1 MSTPTLPAA
10 PDRHAVAVP
19 NDASSKAYRYDVV
32 RVWRAESFRLR
43 RWTAVWVLAA
53 AWLVLDALFTF
64 VFNWVSYASG
74 STNFSNKGESK
85 ADLLASILPSA
96 LAENLPQGMPL
107 FGGALMMVLG
117 AIIAG
122 NGYGWGT
129 WKTVFTQ
136 GTSRSATAVGSI
148 LATASAVLGLL
159 IVTIGLDVAF
169 SLVIAG
175 ATSHGAYWPA
185 AGALTKSI
193 VAAFMVMLMWAMA
206 GYLLGTIVR
215 NPAVSIG
222 LGLVWNMVIE
232 NLLRG
237 VGNSLHAIATI
248 THFLP
253 GTAAG
258 SLVGRLA
265 GTDSVNPTPGVLDTL
280 GTDRAVVTVAIYLV
294 ALPALAWFL
303 LRRRDVS

>member
-1 MSTPTLPAA
+1 MTTTPL
-10 PDRHAVAVP
+10 AVTG
-19 NDASSKAYRYDVV
+19 
-32 RVWRAESFRLR
+32 VWRAETFRLR

-53 AWLVLDALFTF
+53 AWLLLDALFTF

-74 STNFSNKGESK
+74 SASFSNEGESK
-85 ADLLASILPSA
+85 ADLLASILPGA

-122 NGYGWGT
+122 SGYGWGT

-136 GTSRSATAVGSI
+136 GPSRTSTVLGSI
-148 LATASAVLGLL
+148 LATVTAVAALL
-159 IVTIGLDVAF
+159 VVTIGLDVAF
-169 SLVIAG
+169 SLVIAR
-175 ATSHGAYWPA
+175 AESQPAHWPS
-185 AGALTKSI
+185 AGAMGKSLL
-193 VAAFMVMLMWAMA
+193 AAAMVMEMWALA
-206 GYLLGTIVR
+206 GYLLGTIAR

-237 VGNSLHAIATI
+237 VGNSLHAVAVL

-253 GTAAG
+253 GTSAG

-265 GTDSVNPTPGVLDTL
+265 GIDPVNATPGVFDTL
-280 GTDRAVVTVAIYLV
+280 GTARAIVTVAIYLV
-294 ALPALAWFL
+294 AFPVLAWWL

>member
-1 MSTPTLPAA
+1 MTATPALPSTRFGIT
-10 PDRHAVAVP
+10 
-19 NDASSKAYRYDVV
+19 
-32 RVWRAESFRLR
+32 RVWRAETFRLR

-53 AWLVLDALFTF
+53 AWLLLDALFTF

-74 STNFSNKGESK
+74 STNFSNEGESR
-85 ADLLASILPSA
+85 ADLLSSILPSA

-117 AIIAG
+117 AVIAG
-122 NGYGWGT
+122 SGYGWGT

-136 GTSRSATAVGSI
+136 GPSRTSTVLGSL
-148 LATASAVLGLL
+148 LATMTTVAVLLV
-159 IVTIGLDVAF
+159 VTIGLDVAF

-175 ATSHGAYWPA
+175 SESQAVHWPSATAMA
-185 AGALTKSI
+185 KSI
-193 VAAFMVMLMWAMA
+193 IAALMVMEMWALA
-206 GYLLGTIVR
+206 GYALATIAR

-222 LGLVWNMVIE
+222 LGLIWNMVIE

-237 VGNSLHAIATI
+237 VGNSLHAVAVL

-253 GTAAG
+253 GTSAG

-265 GTDSVNPTPGVLDTL
+265 GMDPVNATPGVFDTL
-280 GTDRAVVTVAIYLV
+280 GTARAIVTVAIYLV
-294 ALPALAWFL
+294 AFPVLAGWV
-303 LRRRDVS
+303 LRRRDVA

>member
-1 MSTPTLPAA
+1 MTTTPVVPSTRFGVT
-10 PDRHAVAVP
+10 
-19 NDASSKAYRYDVV
+19 
-32 RVWRAESFRLR
+32 RVWRAETFRMR

-53 AWLVLDALFTF
+53 AWLLLDALFTF

-74 STNFSNKGESK
+74 STNFSNQGESR

-122 NGYGWGT
+122 SGYGWGT

-136 GTSRSATAVGSI
+136 GPSRASTVLGSLLATMTAV
-148 LATASAVLGLL
+148 AVLLV
-159 IVTIGLDVAF
+159 VTIGLDVAF

-175 ATSHGAYWPA
+175 SESQAVHWPSA
-185 AGALTKSI
+185 AAMAKSI
-193 VAAFMVMLMWAMA
+193 LAALMVMEMWALA
-206 GYLLGTIVR
+206 GYALGTIAR

-237 VGNSLHAIATI
+237 VGNSLHAVAVL

-253 GTAAG
+253 GTSAG
-258 SLVGRLA
+258 SLVGQLA
-265 GTDSVNPTPGVLDTL
+265 GIDPVNATPGVFDTL
-280 GTDRAVVTVAIYLV
+280 GTARAIVTVAIYLV
-294 ALPALAWFL
+294 AFPVIAGWV
-303 LRRRDVS
+303 LRRRDVA

>member
-1 MSTPTLPAA
+1 MSTTTALPSA
-10 PDRHAVAVP
+10 RYGVA
-19 NDASSKAYRYDVV
+19 
-32 RVWRAESFRLR
+32 RVWRAETFRLR

-53 AWLVLDALFTF
+53 AWLLLDALFTF

-74 STNFSNKGESK
+74 STNFSNQGESK
-85 ADLLASILPSA
+85 ADLLASILPGA

-136 GTSRSATAVGSI
+136 GPSRTSTVLGSI
-148 LATASAVLGLL
+148 LATMTAVLALL
-159 IVTIGLDVAF
+159 VVTIALDVAF

-175 ATSHGAYWPA
+175 AESQSVHWPTA
-185 AGALTKSI
+185 AAMGKSI
-193 VAAFMVMLMWAMA
+193 LAALMVMEMWALA
-206 GYLLGTIVR
+206 GYLLGTVAR

-237 VGNSLHAIATI
+237 VGNSLHAVAVL

-253 GTAAG
+253 GTSAG

-265 GTDSVNPTPGVLDTL
+265 GIDPVNATPGVFDTL
-280 GTDRAVVTVAIYLV
+280 GTARAVVTVAIYLAAFPV
-294 ALPALAWFL
+294 LAGWV
-303 LRRRDVS
+303 LRRRDVA

>member
-1 MSTPTLPAA
+1 MSTIPVGAT
-10 PDRHAVAVP
+10 
-19 NDASSKAYRYDVV
+19 
-32 RVWRAESFRLR
+32 RVWRAETFRLR

-53 AWLVLDALFTF
+53 AWLLLDALFTF

-74 STNFSNKGESK
+74 STSFSNEGESK

-136 GTSRSATAVGSI
+136 GPSRTSTVLGSI
-148 LATASAVLGLL
+148 LAAVTAVAALL
-159 IVTIGLDVAF
+159 VATIALDVAF

-175 ATSHGAYWPA
+175 AEAQPVHWPSASAMGESVLA
-185 AGALTKSI
+185 AL
-193 VAAFMVMLMWAMA
+193 MVMEMWALA
-206 GYLLGTIVR
+206 GYLLGTIAR

-237 VGNSLHAIATI
+237 VGNSLHAVAVL

-253 GTAAG
+253 GTSAG

-265 GTDSVNPTPGVLDTL
+265 GMDPVNATPGVFDTL
-280 GTDRAVVTVAIYLV
+280 GTARAVVTVAIYLV
-294 ALPALAWFL
+294 AFPALAWWV
-303 LRRRDVS
+303 LRRRDVA

>member
-1 MSTPTLPAA
+1 MSTTTALPSA
-10 PDRHAVAVP
+10 RYGVA
-19 NDASSKAYRYDVV
+19 
-32 RVWRAESFRLR
+32 RVWRAETFRLR

-53 AWLVLDALFTF
+53 AWLLLDALFTF

-74 STNFSNKGESK
+74 STNFSNQGESK
-85 ADLLASILPSA
+85 ADLLASILPGA

-136 GTSRSATAVGSI
+136 GPSRTSTVLGSI
-148 LATASAVLGLL
+148 LATMTAVLALL
-159 IVTIGLDVAF
+159 VVTIALDVAF

-175 ATSHGAYWPA
+175 AESQSVHLPTA
-185 AGALTKSI
+185 AAMGKSI
-193 VAAFMVMLMWAMA
+193 LAALMVMEMWALA
-206 GYLLGTIVR
+206 GYLLGTVAR

-237 VGNSLHAIATI
+237 VGNSLHAVAVL

-253 GTAAG
+253 GTSAG

-265 GTDSVNPTPGVLDTL
+265 GIDPVNATPGVFDTL
-280 GTDRAVVTVAIYLV
+280 GTARAVVTVAIYLAAFPV
-294 ALPALAWFL
+294 LAGWV
-303 LRRRDVS
+303 LRRRDVA

>member
-1 MSTPTLPAA
+1 MSTTPITAPTTAA
-10 PDRHAVAVP
+10 AAVQAPRHGVA
-19 NDASSKAYRYDVV
+19 
-32 RVWRAESFRLR
+32 RAWSAELFRLR
-43 RWTAVWVLAA
+43 RWTALWILAA
-53 AWLVLDALFTF
+53 AWLLLDALFTF
-64 VFNWVSYASG
+64 VFNWVSYVSG
-74 STNFSNKGESK
+74 SSNFSDQGVPR
-85 ADLLASILPSA
+85 AHLLASILPSA
-96 LAENLPQGMPL
+96 LARDLPQGMPL

-117 AIIAG
+117 VIIAG

-136 GTSRSATAVGSI
+136 GPSRTATVLGAL
-148 LATASAVLGLL
+148 LATATTVLGLL

-175 ATSHGAYWPA
+175 TESQAVHWPTA
-185 AGALTKSI
+185 AAMAKSFL
-193 VAAFMVMLMWAMA
+193 AAFMVMEMWAMA
-206 GYLLGTIVR
+206 GYLLGTLAR
-215 NPAVSIG
+215 SPAVSIG

-237 VGNSLHAIATI
+237 VGNSLHAIAVL

-265 GTDSVNPTPGVLDTL
+265 GLDKINPTPGVLDTL
-280 GTDRAVVTVAIYLV
+280 GTARAIVTVGIYLL
-294 ALPALAWFL
+294 ALPALAGWL

>member
-1 MSTPTLPAA
+1 MSTTVPLPT
-10 PDRHAVAVP
+10 
-19 NDASSKAYRYDVV
+19 YRYGIT
-32 RVWRAESFRLR
+32 RVWRAEIFRLR
-43 RWTAVWVLAA
+43 RWTAIWILTA
-53 AWLVLDALFTF
+53 AWLLLDSLFTF

-74 STNFSNKGESK
+74 SDNFSNQGVSQEH
-85 ADLLASILPSA
+85 LLASILPSA
-96 LAENLPQGMPL
+96 LAQDLPQGMPL

-117 AIIAG
+117 AIVAG

-136 GTSRSATAVGSI
+136 GPSRASTVLGSI
-148 LATASAVLGLL
+148 LAVATTVLALL
-159 IVTIGLDVAF
+159 AVTIVLDVAF

-175 ATSHGAYWPA
+175 TESQAVHWPS
-185 AGALTKSI
+185 AGAMAKS
-193 VAAFMVMLMWAMA
+193 VLAAFMVMELWTMA
-206 GYLLGTIVR
+206 GYLLGTIAR
-215 NPAVSIG
+215 SPAVSIG

-237 VGNSLHAIATI
+237 VGNSLHAVAVV

-265 GTDSVNPTPGVLDTL
+265 GMDTVNPTPGVLDTL
-280 GTDRAVVTVAIYLV
+280 GTARAVVTVAIYLIG
-294 ALPALAWFL
+294 LPVLAGWL

>member
-1 MSTPTLPAA
+1 MSTIPFGAT
-10 PDRHAVAVP
+10 
-19 NDASSKAYRYDVV
+19 
-32 RVWRAESFRLR
+32 RVWRAETFRLR
-43 RWTAVWVLAA
+43 RWTAIWVLSA
-53 AWLVLDALFTF
+53 AWLLLDALFTF
-64 VFNWVSYASG
+64 IFNWVSYASG
-74 STNFSNKGESK
+74 STSFSNEGESR
-85 ADLLASILPSA
+85 ADLLASILPGA
-96 LAENLPQGMPL
+96 LAVNLPQGMPL

-117 AIIAG
+117 AIVAG

-136 GTSRSATAVGSI
+136 GPSRSATVLGSI
-148 LATASAVLGLL
+148 LAMATVVAALL
-159 IVTIGLDVAF
+159 VVTIALDVAF

-175 ATSHGAYWPA
+175 TESQAVHWPGAA
-185 AGALTKSI
+185 AMGRSILAAL
-193 VAAFMVMLMWAMA
+193 MVMEMWALA
-206 GYLLGTIVR
+206 GYLLGTIAR

-237 VGNSLHAIATI
+237 VGTSLHPIAVLS
-248 THFLP
+248 HFLP

-265 GTDSVNPTPGVLDTL
+265 GIDPVDATPGVFDTL
-280 GTDRAVVTVAIYLV
+280 GTARAVVTVAIYLV
-294 ALPALAWFL
+294 AFPALAGWV